1 MQKQAEEVIF
11 ADMASLEPEVCEMT
25 RRIIV
30 VSPFPGRMHELM
42 RTLMEACFDVLV
54 FHRWEHTEAGALQP
68 DLLIFDVSGSQD
80 EDPVGAFR
88 ENMHPVHAAVPTLFL
103 VDERML
109 EEDSAVGG
117 HEELLVWP
125 ARPQEGLHH
134 VRRILRSA
142 ASRTLET
149 SFEPEPESVRDQW
162 IFKDLRIDRR
172 RMTVYRGGA
181 RIDLTKTEYELLLL
195 LIEGQGSVRTRE
207 EMLNR
212 IWGTQYFGGSNVVD
226 VHVKSLRKKLGDSA
240 GKPLYVATVR
250 GVGYRLAD

>member
-1 MQKQAEEVIF
+1 MQRQTEMTMLNLRSV
-11 ADMASLEPEVCEMT
+11 EPEVCEMT

-54 FHRWEHTEAGALQP
+54 FHRWEHSEAGALQP

-109 EEDSAVGG
+109 DESSAIGG
-117 HEELLVWP
+117 YEELLVWP
-125 ARPQEGLHH
+125 ARPQEGLHQ
-134 VRRILRSA
+134 VRRILRSVTSRSFGA
-142 ASRTLET
+142 AVSPELEAA
-149 SFEPEPESVRDQW
+149 RDQL

-172 RMTVYRGGA
+172 RMTVYRSGS
-181 RIDLTKTEYELLLL
+181 RIDLTKTEYELLLQ

-207 EMLNR
+207 DMLNR
-212 IWGTQYFGGSNVVD
+212 IWGTHYFGGSNVVD

-240 GKPLYVATVR
+240 GQPLYVATVR

>member
-1 MQKQAEEVIF
+1 MQKQAQEMTV
-11 ADMASLEPEVCEMT
+11 LEMQAPMPEVCEMT
-25 RRIIV
+25 KRIIM

-54 FHRWEHTEAGALQP
+54 FHRWEHSEAGAMQA

-88 ENMHPVHAAVPTLFL
+88 ENMHPVHAAIPTLFL
-103 VDERML
+103 VDESML
-109 EEDSAVGG
+109 SGEGSIGA

-134 VRRILRSA
+134 VRRILRTGAFRTPDAESA
-142 ASRTLET
+142 AD
-149 SFEPEPESVRDQW
+149 PDGVRDQL

-181 RIDLTKTEYELLLL
+181 RIDLTKTEYELLLQ
-195 LIEGQGSVRTRE
+195 LIEGQGTVQTRE
-207 EMLNR
+207 DMLNR

-240 GKPLYVATVR
+240 GQPLYVATVR

>member
-1 MQKQAEEVIF
+1 MQKQAEKMMIME
-11 ADMASLEPEVCEMT
+11 MQTPMPEVCEMT
-25 RRIIV
+25 RRIII

-54 FHRWEHTEAGALQP
+54 FHRWEHSEAGALQA
-68 DLLIFDVSGSQD
+68 DLLIFDVSGSQA

-88 ENMHPVHAAVPTLFL
+88 ENMHPVHAAIPTLFL
-103 VDERML
+103 IDERML
-109 EEDSAVGG
+109 DTGSAFGG

-134 VRRILRSA
+134 VRRILRTGASRGFDSA
-142 ASRTLET
+142 APADEDA
-149 SFEPEPESVRDQW
+149 VRDQL

-172 RMTVYRGGA
+172 RMTVYRSGE
-181 RIDLTKTEYELLLL
+181 RIDLTKTEYELLLQ
-195 LIEGQGSVRTRE
+195 LIKGQGAVRTRE
-207 EMLNR
+207 DMLNK

-240 GKPLYVATVR
+240 GQPLYVATVR

>member
-1 MQKQAEEVIF
+1 MQNQAEEIRLR
-11 ADMASLEPEVCEMT
+11 DMPFMEPEVCEMT

-54 FHRWEHTEAGALQP
+54 FHRWEHSEAGALQP
-68 DLLIFDVSGSQD
+68 DLLIFDVSGSQ
-80 EDPVGAFR
+80 EQDPVGAFR
-88 ENMHPVHAAVPTLFL
+88 ENRHPVHAAVPTLFL

-109 EEDSAVGG
+109 EEGGATGG

-134 VRRILRSA
+134 VRRILRGVTAQSPYSPVSPDEDSA
-142 ASRTLET
+142 
-149 SFEPEPESVRDQW
+149 RDQL

-172 RMTVYRGGA
+172 RMTVYRSGA
-181 RIDLTKTEYELLLL
+181 RIDLTKTEYELLQQ

-207 EMLNR
+207 DMLNR

-240 GKPLYVATVR
+240 GQPLYVATVR

>member
-1 MQKQAEEVIF
+1 MQKQAQEMTLLEIE
-11 ADMASLEPEVCEMT
+11 ASEPEVCEIT
-25 RRIIV
+25 RKIII

-54 FHRWEHTEAGALQP
+54 FHRWEHSEAGALQA

-109 EEDSAVGG
+109 DDRRVGG

-134 VRRILRSA
+134 VRRILRSMSSRELDPGLA
-142 ASRTLET
+142 ADVEA
-149 SFEPEPESVRDQW
+149 VRDQL
-162 IFKDLRIDRR
+162 IFKDLRIDLR
-172 RMTVYRGGA
+172 RMTVYRGGS
-181 RIDLTKTEYELLLL
+181 RIDLTKTEYELLQE
-195 LIEGQGSVRTRE
+195 LIEARGGVRTRE
-207 EMLNR
+207 DLLNR
-212 IWGTQYFGGSNVVD
+212 VWGTQYFGGSNVVD

-240 GKPLYVATVR
+240 GQPLYVATVR

>member
-1 MQKQAEEVIF
+1 MQKQAQEMTVLNMSSPI
-11 ADMASLEPEVCEMT
+11 PEVCEMT
-25 RRIIV
+25 RRIII

-54 FHRWEHTEAGALQP
+54 FHRWEHSEAGALQA

-103 VDERML
+103 VDEQML
-109 EEDSAVGG
+109 GNDGTIAA

-134 VRRILRSA
+134 VRRILRSEA
-142 ASRTLET
+142 VRTSDIEASTNVEHL
-149 SFEPEPESVRDQW
+149 RDQL

-172 RMTVYRGGA
+172 RMTVYRSGA
-181 RIDLTKTEYELLLL
+181 RIDLTKTEYELLLQ
-195 LIEGQGSVRTRE
+195 LIEGQGTVQTRE
-207 EMLNR
+207 DMLNR

-226 VHVKSLRKKLGDSA
+226 VHVKSLRKKLGDRVGQS
-240 GKPLYVATVR
+240 LYVATVR

>member
-1 MQKQAEEVIF
+1 MQKQAEEMTMMEF
-11 ADMASLEPEVCEMT
+11 RAPMPEVCEMT
-25 RRIIV
+25 KRIV
-30 VSPFPGRMHELM
+30 MVSPFPGRMHELM

-54 FHRWEHTEAGALQP
+54 FHRWEHSEAGALQA

-80 EDPVGAFR
+80 ADPVGAFR
-88 ENMHPVHAAVPTLFL
+88 ENLHPVHAAVPTLFL

-109 EEDSAVGG
+109 NGGSSIGG

-134 VRRILRSA
+134 VRRILRGGAARRLNADSSA
-142 ASRTLET
+142 AEDAA
-149 SFEPEPESVRDQW
+149 RDQL
-162 IFKDLRIDRR
+162 IFKDLRIDLR
-172 RMTVYRGGA
+172 RMTVYRGGF
-181 RIDLTKTEYELLLL
+181 RIDLTKTEYELLQQLV
-195 LIEGQGSVRTRE
+195 EGQGAVRTRE

-226 VHVKSLRKKLGDSA
+226 VHVKSLRKKLGDSP
-240 GKPLYVATVR
+240 GQPMYVATVR

>member
-1 MQKQAEEVIF
+1 MQNQTQEMTLLDVA
-11 ADMASLEPEVCEMT
+11 ASEPEVCEMT
-25 RRIIV
+25 RKIII

-54 FHRWEHTEAGALQP
+54 FHRWEHSEAGTLQA

-109 EEDSAVGG
+109 HDQRIGG

-134 VRRILRSA
+134 VRRILRSVTSRELDPAVPADVEA
-142 ASRTLET
+142 A
-149 SFEPEPESVRDQW
+149 RDQL
-162 IFKDLRIDRR
+162 IFKDLRIDLR

-181 RIDLTKTEYELLLL
+181 RIDLTKTEYELLQQ
-195 LIEGQGSVRTRE
+195 LIEARGAVRTRE
-207 EMLNR
+207 DLLNR
-212 IWGTQYFGGSNVVD
+212 VWGTQYFGGSNVVD

-240 GKPLYVATVR
+240 GQPLYVATVR